1 LEEIKMTA
9 LRFYN
14 SPLRN
19 SMLDEMLNVLANN
32 EISEKCACGCVAANI
47 SENEGAYR
55 IDLSVPGFTR
65 EDIKINLEK
74 NVLTIKSE
82 KKSEEEEGKYL
93 RREFTTADFERRF
106 ILPKHVDTD
115 KISATAENGILGI
128 VIPKKEQVVEKVTR
142 EISIQ

>member
-1 LEEIKMTA
+1 MTA

-14 SPLRN
+14 DPVRT

-32 EISEKCACGCVAANI
+32 NVSEKCACGCVAANV
-47 SENEGAYR
+47 SEGEGEFR
-55 IDLSVPGFTR
+55 IDLSVPGFSR
-65 EDIKINLEK
+65 EEIKISLEK

-82 KKSEEEEGKYL
+82 KKSGEEEGKYV
-93 RREFTTADFERRF
+93 RREFTTAGFERRF
-106 ILPKHVDTD
+106 VLPKHVDTD

-128 VIPKKEQVVEKVTR
+128 VIPKKEQVVEKITK

>member
-1 LEEIKMTA
+1 MNAI
-9 LRFYN
+9 RFYN
-14 SPLRN
+14 DPVRT

-32 EISEKCACGCVAANI
+32 DVREKCACGCVAANV
-47 SENEGAYR
+47 SEEEGQFR

-65 EDIKINLEK
+65 EEIKISLEK

-82 KKSEEEEGKYL
+82 KKSREEEGKYV
-93 RREFTTADFERRF
+93 RREFTAADFERRF

-115 KISATAENGILGI
+115 NISATAENGILGI
-128 VIPKKEQVVEKVTR
+128 VIPKKEQVVEKITK